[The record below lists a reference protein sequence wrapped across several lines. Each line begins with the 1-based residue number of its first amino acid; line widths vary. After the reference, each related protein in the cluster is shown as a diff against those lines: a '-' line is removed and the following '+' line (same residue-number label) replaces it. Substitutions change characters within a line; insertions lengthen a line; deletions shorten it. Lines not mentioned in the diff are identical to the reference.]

1 MIRRTLLM
9 GALATCALL
18 VAGAD
23 ARAGYSYTT
32 GTVTGAPSSF
42 GTVTT
47 TFTPLSGN
55 NLQNNNPINTSF
67 VQINF
72 AGLSSTPQSGS
83 QTITFTET
91 LNSTAPPSGTG
102 QVGVFNISVTL
113 NYSGATSAGVPA
125 ATVGAV
131 IIAPPNSNGFT
142 LQLTGYN
149 ATAVNPGLG
158 TAQAELSFNILPPNP
173 VPEPSSVVMLG
184 TGIAGFLGLGAFRYR
199 KRAAA

>member
-18 VAGAD
+18 VAGVD

-32 GTVTGAPSSF
+32 GTITAAPSGF

-47 TFTPLSGN
+47 TFSPFSGTNPL
-55 NLQNNNPINTSF
+55 NNNPINASF
-67 VQINF
+67 VNINF
-72 AGLSSTPQSGS
+72 AGLTTTPQSGT
-83 QTITFTET
+83 QTINFTET

-102 QVGVFNISVTL
+102 QVGVFNIQVTL
-113 NYSGATSAGVPA
+113 VYSGATNGGVPA
-125 ATVGAV
+125 ATVSAL
-131 IIAPPNSNGFT
+131 ITPPTSNGFT

-149 ATAVNPGLG
+149 AGAFNTANG
-158 TAQAELSFNILPPNP
+158 TANAELSFNIIPPNP